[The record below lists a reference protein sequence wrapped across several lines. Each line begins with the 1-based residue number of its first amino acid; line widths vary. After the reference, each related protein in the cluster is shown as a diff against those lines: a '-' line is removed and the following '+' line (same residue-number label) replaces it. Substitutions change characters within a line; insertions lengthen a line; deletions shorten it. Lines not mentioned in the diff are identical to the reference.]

1 MAVETVP
8 ETSEAN
14 CEMTDINP
22 AALDAAVL
30 AYLASLPKV
39 EDEYVLV
46 PREPTEAMIEA
57 GSL

>member
-1 MAVETVP
+1 
-8 ETSEAN
+8 
-14 CEMTDINP
+14 MTDLSP

-39 EDEYVLV
+39 EVEYVLV